1 MPPHSSETPDR
12 QLVKIAKALSDGT
25 RLKILCAIS
34 RHGEVCCGELA
45 RDFGITQA
53 TVSHHL
59 RVLGEADLVESR
71 RDGQFIRVRALPS
84 TVERYG
90 TLLSETLCCRGERTA
105 PADAP
110 RADDEASK

>member
-1 MPPHSSETPDR
+1 MPPPPTETPDR

-34 RHGEVCCGELA
+34 RYGEVCCGELA

-90 TLLSETLCCRGERTA
+90 TLLTKTLCCRGDRTGATADPVVEER
-105 PADAP
+105 
-110 RADDEASK
+110 ASK